1 MYGGNRIVAKDNA
14 RSRDEACRPALVS
27 YSVAHDPYAALR
39 VKSYRWFIVSLLT
52 MTISS
57 QIQGV
62 VVAWQIYD
70 ITHDP
75 LSLGLMGLAE
85 ALPFVGMSLYA
96 GHIADLFN
104 RHRIAVASLAVLLS
118 CSLALLVFNLI
129 PGFLHAH
136 GARPFY
142 AVIFVSG
149 LARSFLQPARNALGA
164 EIVDRSL
171 YANAVAW
178 RSSTWQSA
186 AVVGPALGGL
196 IYGFASPRVAY
207 IADAIRRASALVTF
221 STIEYEARVVAATGE
236 SVGESLRSG
245 LRFVFRESILL
256 SALTLDLFSVLLGGA
271 EALLPVFADQILHV
285 GPQGLGILRAAP
297 AAGAVVASVY
307 LAHRP
312 PFKQAG
318 RTLLYAVATFALCIV
333 VFGVSRS
340 FVLSAAVLA
349 VSGMADNVSVLIRS
363 TLLQVLTPTH
373 LLGRV
378 SSVNSIFVGSS
389 NELGAFESGVAARLL
404 GTVTSVV
411 LGGLASLGVVVGIGV
426 GVPRLRRL
434 GRIDETGLRVDG
446 GEWSGDPTAEA
457 ASTHGL

>member
-207 IADAIRRASALVTF
+207 IADAIMMASALVTF

-349 VSGMADNVSVLIRS
+349 ISGMADNVSVLIRS

>member
-1 MYGGNRIVAKDNA
+1 
-14 RSRDEACRPALVS
+14 
-27 YSVAHDPYAALR
+27 
-39 VKSYRWFIVSLLT
+39 
-52 MTISS
+52 MTLSS

-70 ITHDP
+70 ITRDP

-85 ALPFVGMSLYA
+85 ALPYVGCSLYA
-96 GHIADLFN
+96 GHVADALN
-104 RHRIAVASLAVLLS
+104 RRIVSIASLVVLLG
-118 CSLALLVFNLI
+118 CSLTLLTFNLI
-129 PGFLHAH
+129 PGFLHDH
-136 GARPFY
+136 GALPFY
-142 AVIFVSG
+142 AVIFMSG
-149 LARSFLQPARNALGA
+149 LARSFLTPARNALGA
-164 EIVDRSL
+164 ELVDRSL

-178 RSSTWQSA
+178 RSSTWQTA

-207 IADAIRRASALVTF
+207 IADAIMMVVAVSTF
-221 STIEYEARVVAATGE
+221 WSIEYEGRERVVERDSIA
-236 SVGESLRSG
+236 ESLRLG
-245 LRFVFRESILL
+245 LRFVFRESVLL

-297 AAGAVVASVY
+297 ALGAVVASVY

-312 PFKQAG
+312 PFKRAG
-318 RTLLYAVATFALCIV
+318 RTLLYGVGTFALCIIA
-333 VFGVSRS
+333 FGLSRS
-340 FVLSAAVLA
+340 FLVSVALLS

-363 TLLQVLTPTH
+363 TLLQTLTPEH

-404 GTVTSVV
+404 GTVPSVV
-411 LGGLASLGVVVGIGV
+411 LGGMASLGVVVGV
-426 GVPRLRRL
+426 GATVPRLRRL
-434 GRIDETGLRVDG
+434 GRIDELT
-446 GEWSGDPTAEA
+446 PQEA
-457 ASTHGL
+457 VA

>member
-14 RSRDEACRPALVS
+14 RPRDEACRPALVS

-207 IADAIRRASALVTF
+207 IADAIMMASALVTF

>member
-1 MYGGNRIVAKDNA
+1 
-14 RSRDEACRPALVS
+14 
-27 YSVAHDPYAALR
+27 
-39 VKSYRWFIVSLLT
+39 

-57 QIQGV
+57 QIQAV

-85 ALPFVGMSLYA
+85 ALPFLGCSLYA
-96 GHIADLFN
+96 GHVADRANRRTIALVAITLF
-104 RHRIAVASLAVLLS
+104 LA
-118 CSLALLVFNLI
+118 CSLTLLAFNLI

-136 GARPFY
+136 GAWPFY
-142 AVIFVSG
+142 TVIFVSG
-149 LARSFLQPARNALGA
+149 VARSFAQPARQALGA
-164 EIVDRSL
+164 ELIDRPL
-171 YANAVAW
+171 YPNAVAW
-178 RSSTWQSA
+178 RSSTWQFA

-207 IADAIRRASALVTF
+207 VADAIMMATALFAFWWIDYVAKPAVVHTE
-221 STIEYEARVVAATGE
+221 TI
-236 SVGESLRSG
+236 GESLQSG

-297 AAGAVVASVY
+297 AAGAVIASVY

-312 PFKQAG
+312 PFKRAG
-318 RTLLYAVATFALCIV
+318 QTLLCAVAVFALCIV
-333 VFGVSRS
+333 GFGLSRSMLLSIVLLGVSG
-340 FVLSAAVLA
+340 V
-349 VSGMADNVSVLIRS
+349 ADNVSVLVRS
-363 TLLQVLTPTH
+363 TLLQVLTPQH

-404 GTVTSVV
+404 GPVPSVV
-411 LGGLASLGVVVGIGV
+411 LGGLASLGVVVAIGAW
-426 GVPRLRRL
+426 VPRLRRL
-434 GRIDETGLRVDG
+434 GKIDEVVPG
-446 GEWSGDPTAEA
+446 
-457 ASTHGL
+457 

>member
-1 MYGGNRIVAKDNA
+1 
-14 RSRDEACRPALVS
+14 
-27 YSVAHDPYAALR
+27 
-39 VKSYRWFIVSLLT
+39 
-52 MTISS
+52 MTLSS

-70 ITHDP
+70 ITRDP

-85 ALPFVGMSLYA
+85 ALPYVGCSLYA
-96 GHIADLFN
+96 GHVADALN
-104 RHRIAVASLAVLLS
+104 RRIVSIASLLVLLG
-118 CSLALLVFNLI
+118 CSLTLLTFNLI
-129 PGFLHAH
+129 PGFLHDH
-136 GARPFY
+136 GALPFY
-142 AVIFVSG
+142 AMIFMSG
-149 LARSFLQPARNALGA
+149 LARSFLTPARNALGA
-164 EIVDRSL
+164 ELVDRSL

-178 RSSTWQSA
+178 RSSTWQTA

-207 IADAIRRASALVTF
+207 IADAIMMAVAVSTF
-221 STIEYEARVVAATGE
+221 WSIEYEGPERVVEQE
-236 SVGESLRSG
+236 SIAESLRLG
-245 LRFVFRESILL
+245 LRFVFRESVLL

-297 AAGAVVASVY
+297 ALGAVVASVY

-312 PFKQAG
+312 PFRRAG
-318 RTLLYAVATFALCIV
+318 RTLLCGVGTFALCIIA
-333 VFGVSRS
+333 FGLSRS
-340 FVLSAAVLA
+340 FLVSVALLS

-363 TLLQVLTPTH
+363 TLLQTLTPGH

-404 GTVTSVV
+404 GTVPSVV
-411 LGGLASLGVVVGIGV
+411 LGGMASLGVVVGVGV
-426 GVPRLRRL
+426 TVPRLRRL
-434 GRIDETGLRVDG
+434 GRIDELT
-446 GEWSGDPTAEA
+446 PQEA
-457 ASTHGL
+457 VA